1 MKYYTIKATTED
13 EATRICQE
21 LKERD
26 FSELYDCAWMKTF
39 ENTTGDVRVNVVF
52 MWRVHHEL

>member
-21 LKERD
+21 LKERN
-26 FSELYDCAWMKTF
+26 FSEISDCIWMKTF
-39 ENTTGDVRVNVVF
+39 VNTTKDVRVNVVF
-52 MWRVHHEL
+52 MWRIRQ

>member
-21 LKERD
+21 LKERN
-26 FSELYDCAWMKTF
+26 FSEISDCIWMKTF
-39 ENTTGDVRVNVVF
+39 VNTTEDVRINVVF
-52 MWRVHHEL
+52 MWRLRP